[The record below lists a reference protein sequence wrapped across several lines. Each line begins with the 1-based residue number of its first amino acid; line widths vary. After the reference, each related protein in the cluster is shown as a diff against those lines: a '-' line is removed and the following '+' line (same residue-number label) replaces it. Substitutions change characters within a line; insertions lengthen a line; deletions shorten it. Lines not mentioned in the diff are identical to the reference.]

1 MGLDFPFGGLYRQAT
16 ARDLA
21 GALGAESPRRLPPT
35 KKQNKITQI
44 PLSAPGCAV
53 GLNAGSASSSAEPRF
68 PDLISGAK
76 TPPHL
81 ARRAGSRAGKGSLE
95 NGPRVRGAGEGGGGE
110 RGAGVP
116 PPPRPPPPPSALSAP
131 SRSRLNGHFRNT
143 NNFRNKVTKPPKGA
157 LKGRMPGGALLWCG
171 PRPRPN
177 PAFIFTDG
185 RGGSAPGLP
194 APQEAD

>member
-1 MGLDFPFGGLYRQAT
+1 MP
-16 ARDLA
+16 
-21 GALGAESPRRLPPT
+21 
-35 KKQNKITQI
+35 
-44 PLSAPGCAV
+44 
-53 GLNAGSASSSAEPRF
+53 EPQF
-68 PDLISGAK
+68 PDLISGDK
-76 TPPHL
+76 
-81 ARRAGSRAGKGSLE
+81 S
-95 NGPRVRGAGEGGGGE
+95 
-110 RGAGVP
+110 
-116 PPPRPPPPPSALSAP
+116 LSAP
-131 SRSRLNGHFRNT
+131 PRAGGNQDLERLFGNWSAGPRRGRGRLQEFLLRRGRPLLSTPSRHCPRSRLNGHFRNT